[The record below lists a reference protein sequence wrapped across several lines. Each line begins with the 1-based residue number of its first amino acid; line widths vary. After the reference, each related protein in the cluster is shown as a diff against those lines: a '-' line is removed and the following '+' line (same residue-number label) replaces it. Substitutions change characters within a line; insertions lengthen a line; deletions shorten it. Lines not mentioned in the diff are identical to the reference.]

1 MKKTIYLF
9 IFLLFFAQKT
19 FATVYTK
26 EQIKEALNSINN
38 YNSFVQMTDAYP
50 MFTGT
55 KKKIL
60 IRHFQDMYKDGVYID
75 YIADQ
80 FVEAG
85 LNNDQNPIY
94 KNRDMGNVAREFGA
108 TLAGS
113 LLPKGLS
120 RLDFEGQKYFINHIA
135 LLLSVA
141 DDKQCASYLFPERF
155 KQNNAIEESM
165 IEMALLSN
173 LPDEYIEKYF
183 IFSRKAMLA
192 EILDSPMRR
201 VPSKS
206 EIEFSTNAYELKY
219 EELFLKHPNMVGMA
233 NYFNNPNSLDYKS
246 ACDVGHLGMDALLA
260 LEGNMQVWYMQFF
273 IIQMQ

>member
-1 MKKTIYLF
+1 MKKIIYLF

-26 EQIKEALNSINN
+26 EQIKEALNSVNN
-38 YNSFVQMTDAYP
+38 YNSLVEMTDAYP

-60 IRHFQDMYKDGVYID
+60 IRHFQDIYKDGTYID

-80 FVEAG
+80 FVKAG

-113 LLPKGLS
+113 LLQKGLS
-120 RLDFEGQKYFINHIA
+120 RLDFEGQKYFINHVA
-135 LLLSVA
+135 LLLSIA
-141 DDKQCASYLFPERF
+141 DDKQCATYLFPERF
-155 KQNNAIEESM
+155 KQNNSTEELM

-183 IFSRKAMLA
+183 IFARKATFA

-206 EIEFSTNAYELKY
+206 EIEFSTNAYNLKY
-219 EELFLKHPNMVGMA
+219 EDLFLKHPNMVGMA
-233 NYFNNPNSLDYKS
+233 NYIDNPNSLDYKS
-246 ACDVGHLGMDALLA
+246 ACDMGHLGIDAMLA
-260 LEGNMQVWYMQFF
+260 LEGNMQVWYMQYF
-273 IIQMQ
+273 ISQMQ